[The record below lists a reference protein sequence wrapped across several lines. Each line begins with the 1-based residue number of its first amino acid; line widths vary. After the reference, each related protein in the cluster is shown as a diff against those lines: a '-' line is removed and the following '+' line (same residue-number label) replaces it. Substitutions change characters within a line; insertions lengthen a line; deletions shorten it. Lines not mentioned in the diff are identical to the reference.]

1 MTLYDP
7 LARHV
12 LDRLLARQD
21 VRLWW
26 LIEEI
31 APVALAARSVEALAD
46 MVLDAVV
53 LAPLALDAAALI
65 GPEQTDGGAW
75 LWAAPLAGG
84 RDLVACVPSRW
95 MALTQPATDSADTRP
110 YLVFLYEDDAVMPAE
125 DRWRLFQRDW
135 RDAQAWVAAVNDLNV
150 QARRRWRTLAIARIA
165 TRPRASAPADDDA
178 HPRQDR

>member
-1 MTLYDP
+1 MYDP

-21 VRLWW
+21 ARLWR

-46 MVLDAVV
+46 MVLDAVA
-53 LAPLALDAAALI
+53 LAPLALDAATLI
-65 GPEQTDGGAW
+65 DPERTDGGAW
-75 LWAAPLAGG
+75 LWAAPLTGG

-95 MALTQPATDSADTRP
+95 MALTQPATDSADTRS
-110 YLVFLYEDDAVMPAE
+110 YLVFLYDDDAGMTAE
-125 DRWRLFQRDW
+125 DMWRLFQRDW
-135 RDAQAWVAAVNDLNV
+135 RDARAWVAVVNDLNV
-150 QARRRWRTLAIARIA
+150 QARRRWRMLDIARIA
-165 TRPRASAPADDDA
+165 TRTRASAPADDDA

>member
-1 MTLYDP
+1 MYDP

-21 VRLWW
+21 VRLRR

-65 GPEQTDGGAW
+65 GPERTDGAC
-75 LWAAPLAGG
+75 AG
-84 RDLVACVPSRW
+84 RLV
-95 MALTQPATDSADTRP
+95 RP
-110 YLVFLYEDDAVMPAE
+110 YQE
-125 DRWRLFQRDW
+125 
-135 RDAQAWVAAVNDLNV
+135 
-150 QARRRWRTLAIARIA
+150 RWRTA
-165 TRPRASAPADDDA
+165 ASARDSEQSWHVLHAFLRGNEVARMEIRRDTSLV
-178 HPRQDR
+178 HCR